1 MASHGTLNSKIHEQN
16 FREFLERALHKT
28 LDVCQVLAGGGAV
41 FSLESAQRLATQKFA
56 CNADSAEIV
65 QIFRAKVES
74 QIRCKFFA
82 CLMRNTP
89 QIQPAS
95 LQNVEM

>member
-65 QIFRAKVES
+65 QIFRAKVRELLANYGLS
-74 QIRCKFFA
+74 F
-82 CLMRNTP
+82 
-89 QIQPAS
+89 
-95 LQNVEM
+95 

>member
-1 MASHGTLNSKIHEQN
+1 MQHLATQTLAFSTEIAQIFRALKKSKKFANLLQK

-28 LDVCQVLAGGGAV
+28 LDVCQILAGGGAV

-65 QIFRAKVES
+65 QIFRAKVRELVANFL
-74 QIRCKFFA
+74 R
-82 CLMRNTP
+82 L
-89 QIQPAS
+89 
-95 LQNVEM
+95 